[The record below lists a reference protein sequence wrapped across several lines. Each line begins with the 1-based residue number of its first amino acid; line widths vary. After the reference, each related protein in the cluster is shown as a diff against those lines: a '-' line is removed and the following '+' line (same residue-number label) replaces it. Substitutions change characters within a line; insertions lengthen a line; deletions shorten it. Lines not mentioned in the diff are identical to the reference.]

1 MTEVSAYF
9 YVVQVIYFTLAATL
23 FGIFAH
29 FFRKE
34 VQLNGWG
41 LTPRWIRS
49 FCLLCSSFGF
59 LVVHLDSF
67 GALGFY
73 SDPWQLAVGHITAS
87 MLVGSVCASLYMYVL
102 ISFKG
107 ETVPLVVI
115 RLWVASNMGGFVI
128 VFILSMLVTFTNNY
142 FWSFLG
148 SCTLM
153 LQEIFLYFGFLII
166 VHKTTQMLRAMT
178 QTTDYGTQIRKLW
191 KSWIF
196 ASIVIAVALTNQS
209 LNVRAK
215 AKWGAP
221 VPVTNYS
228 VFEGKMILPDL
239 ILLAGHLVLLFMLRP
254 PSNNKRNSKHTTL
267 ARIRLD
273 TTTDSRTDSKASST
287 SSPMSSPM
295 SATDTLAS
303 RGEANNISRGEANI
317 SRGEANPTYPAT
329 AATYSAAAS
338 SSEEMANSKSSS
350 QVELCVTVP

>member
-1 MTEVSAYF
+1 MTEVSPYY
-9 YVVQVIYFTLAATL
+9 YVVQVIYFTCAATL

-115 RLWVASNMGGFVI
+115 RLWVGSNMGGFVI

-221 VPVTNYS
+221 VPDTNYR

-239 ILLAGHLVLLFMLRP
+239 IILAGHLVLLFMLRP
-254 PSNNKRNSKHTTL
+254 PSNKRNSKHTTL

-273 TTTDSRTDSKASST
+273 TTTNSRTDSKTSKGST

-303 RGEANNISRGEANI
+303 RGEANNISRGEAN
-317 SRGEANPTYPAT
+317 T
-329 AATYSAAAS
+329 AATYSAAAAAAEAGEGGEGA
-338 SSEEMANSKSSS
+338 SSEEMSSKPSS